1 MAFDN
6 LNAVSESFY
15 GGGPSSCVWA
25 WPSPCGATPW
35 GLYWGPLWHSL
46 APNQIFL
53 WYFWEGVACC
63 VEGENLG
70 PAPSADQLRP
80 GLGSVSLP
88 RGLSWVA
95 SRQRVLPA
103 PALGHPSCTKDAP
116 LSPCLGGWAL
126 LAARVFSS
134 LLS

>member
-1 MAFDN
+1 MLSQSPSMVEAPP
-6 LNAVSESFY
+6 AVS
-15 GGGPSSCVWA
+15 GLGHLPVGPHR
-25 WPSPCGATPW
+25 GAST
-35 GLYWGPLWHSL
+35 GVVWHSL

-53 WYFWEGVACC
+53 WDFWEGVACC